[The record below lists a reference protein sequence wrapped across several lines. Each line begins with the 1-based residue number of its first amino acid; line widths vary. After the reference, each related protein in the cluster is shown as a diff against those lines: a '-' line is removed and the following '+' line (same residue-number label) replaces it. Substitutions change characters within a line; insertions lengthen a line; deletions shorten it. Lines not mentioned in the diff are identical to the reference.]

1 MADVLEDGISRRV
14 VEFGQVNVTGDLL
27 TTLKRNVLDSYAGI
41 SGSLQDTAM
50 LDNFDKMTAGPAS
63 GSALGVWGVGRK
75 ASEIDAI
82 FMNSIL
88 GRRSDLLDTYFAPNA
103 MGAVHPSDNVA
114 LALTLADWRHL
125 NGRDFIK
132 ATHVA
137 FYMSA
142 AFAAYYNPEPAKYD
156 HDTAATFWTALTIG
170 HVMGL
175 SEAELTRAQRI
186 AGMLGLSINQAAVGQ
201 VTDWKHCTYAS
212 CAMRAFQAVKMARAG
227 FEAPEQIYEGDA
239 GVNEFLPHA
248 EAIFEPAPDLET
260 IVFKRWPALVFCQTP
275 IDVALGLQDRID
287 DPRSIQSVRVDTYE
301 VAHRNGATS
310 EAYSPNSRAGRT
322 RSIPYC
328 VATSL
333 LKPIQYADFDAP
345 RSQDSA
351 LRDLM
356 GKIDVVED
364 PAMTKTY
371 PANSPCR
378 IVVTLHDGTTIEAT
392 KDHPKGDPR
401 DPLSNDDL
409 ENKLRDYFPSDTTAD
424 VEEII
429 VRIWNIEGEA
439 SLDWL
444 VAPLKT
450 RRI

>member
-1 MADVLEDGISRRV
+1 MLEDVISRRV
-14 VEFGQVNVTGDLL
+14 VEIAQVDVAGDLL

-41 SGSLQDTAM
+41 CGSLRDTTM
-50 LDNFDKMTAGPAS
+50 LEIFDRMAAGPGS
-63 GSALGVWGVGRK
+63 GSALSVWGVGRK

-82 FMNSIL
+82 FMNTIL

-114 LALTLADWRHL
+114 LCLTLADWRHL
-125 NGRDFIK
+125 NGRDFVK
-132 ATHVA
+132 ATYVA

-142 AFAAYYNPEPAKYD
+142 AFAAYYDPEPAKYD
-156 HDTAATFWTALTIG
+156 HDAAATFWTALTIG

-175 SEAELTRAQRI
+175 SEEELSGAQRI
-186 AGMLGLSINQAAVGQ
+186 AGMLGLSINQAAAGQ

-239 GVNEFLPHA
+239 GVNEFFPHA
-248 EAIFEPAPDLET
+248 EAIFEPAPDLGT

-275 IDVALGLQDRID
+275 IDVALSLQGKID
-287 DPRSIQSVRVDTYE
+287 DPRSIQRVRVDTYE
-301 VAHRNGATS
+301 VACRNGATDG
-310 EAYSPNSRAGRT
+310 AYSPDSRAGRT
-322 RSIPYC
+322 HSIPYC

-333 LKPIQYADFDAP
+333 LKAIAYADFDVA
-345 RSQDSA
+345 RSEDSA

-378 IVVTLHDGTTIEAT
+378 IVVTFDDGSTIEAT

-401 DPLSNDDL
+401 DPLSDDDL
-409 ENKLRDYFPSDTTAD
+409 ENKLREYFPSDATAD
-424 VEEII
+424 ADEII
-429 VRIWNIEGEA
+429 RRLWNIEEEA

-444 VAPLKT
+444 LAPLKI
-450 RRI
+450 RRT